1 MADTTTSPRY
11 QWDPRTRRYR
21 DLDTGKYL
29 SQRTVVRLR
38 DDFAAA
44 HDDRLRDLAH
54 RLATR
59 DLTNSNARRVVMREL
74 GAGILNGLGLS
85 VILGLGALA
94 VFGQPML
101 GVVLGLAMIVNQIVA
116 AMGGVMVPLGLEK
129 LGLDPALAS
138 GTFVTTLTDVMGY
151 LTFLGLA
158 TMLML

>member
-1 MADTTTSPRY
+1 VA
-11 QWDPRTRRYR
+11 
-21 DLDTGKYL
+21 
-29 SQRTVVRLR
+29 VR
-38 DDFAAA
+38 A
-44 HDDRLRDLAH
+44 
-54 RLATR
+54 LATR